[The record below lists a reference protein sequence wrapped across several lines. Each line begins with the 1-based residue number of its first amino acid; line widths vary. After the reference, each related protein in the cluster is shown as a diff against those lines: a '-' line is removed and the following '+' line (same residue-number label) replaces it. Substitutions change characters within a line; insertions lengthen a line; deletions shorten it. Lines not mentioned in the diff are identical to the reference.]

1 MGHLQEPAGVSPWG
15 EERDYDAETGHLETP
30 GRPPVSER
38 RERAPAADVD
48 RLAMGSNSSS
58 VLFPAVIYGEWVS
71 D

>member
-38 RERAPAADVD
+38 AAE
-48 RLAMGSNSSS
+48 LLLQMLTAFGQ
-58 VLFPAVIYGEWVS
+58 
-71 D
+71 